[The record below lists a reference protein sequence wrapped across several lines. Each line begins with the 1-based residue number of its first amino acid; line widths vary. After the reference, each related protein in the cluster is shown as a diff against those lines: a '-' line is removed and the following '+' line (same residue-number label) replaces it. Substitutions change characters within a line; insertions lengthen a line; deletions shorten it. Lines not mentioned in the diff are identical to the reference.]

1 MPTET
6 KRSLSRSW
14 ELWERAKEV
23 IPMATQT
30 HSKAP
35 REALRGIE
43 PCFLERGQ
51 GGHVWDLDGNEYLD
65 FRCSLGPITLG
76 HRFPAIESAVR
87 AQLELGTVF
96 SYPHRLEVEVAEAL
110 VEAIPC
116 AEMVR
121 FLRTGGEAMA
131 ATMKLA
137 RAYTGRDRILKCG
150 YHGWL
155 TTMAGD
161 GVPEA
166 VRSVH
171 TELPWGAVDRF
182 AAELE
187 ADADHIA
194 AITVAYSYSAGDA
207 AGGFLRA
214 LRELADKHHVL
225 LIFDE
230 IVTGFRLA
238 RGGAQERFRVT
249 PDLAVVSKGMANGWP
264 IAAYLGRREVMETV
278 KSAVISSTFGG
289 ETTGLA
295 AAKAALEVYASED
308 VIGRLDLLGRRMMQ
322 GYNDACEAV
331 GAPARMIGLPPCP
344 QLVWSNG
351 PELTAGELALR
362 LDSELLQRGVI
373 TYSVMYVN
381 YSHTDED
388 LEQLLARLEEALAAM
403 QADGCFG

>member
-1 MPTET
+1 MATET
-6 KRSLSRSW
+6 GRSVDCSW
-14 ELWERAKEV
+14 ELWERAQKV

-30 HSKAP
+30 HSKAA

-43 PCFLERGQ
+43 PCFIERGE
-51 GGHVWDLDGNEYLD
+51 GGRVWDIDGNEYLD

-76 HRFPAIESAVR
+76 HRFPAVEAAVR
-87 AQLELGTVF
+87 AQLDSGTVF

-110 VEAIPC
+110 VEVIPC

-121 FLRTGGEAMA
+121 FLRTGGEAMS

-171 TELPWGAVDRF
+171 TELPWGAFDRF
-182 AAELE
+182 AAELA
-187 ADADHIA
+187 ADAANIA
-194 AITVAYSYSAGDA
+194 AITVAYAYSAGSA
-207 AGGFLRA
+207 AGEFLGA
-214 LRELADKHHVL
+214 LRQLADRYNVL

-238 RGGAQERFRVT
+238 NGGAQERFAVT
-249 PDLAVVSKGMANGWP
+249 PDMAVFSKGMANGWP

-278 KSAVISSTFGG
+278 RRAVISSTFGG

-295 AAKAALEVYASED
+295 AAKAALEVYRTED
-308 VIGRLDLLGRRMMQ
+308 VIGHLDRLGRRMMD
-322 GYNDACEAV
+322 GYSAAFQAA
-331 GAPARMIGLPPCP
+331 GAPAKVVGLPPCP
-344 QLVWSNG
+344 QVIWSASEG
-351 PELTAGELALR
+351 RGAAELALR
-362 LDSELLQRGVI
+362 LEAELLRRGVI
-373 TYSVMYVN
+373 TYGVMYVN
-381 YSHTDED
+381 YSHTAAD
-388 LEQLLARLEEALAAM
+388 LDALLARLADALTAM
-403 QADGCFG
+403 RADGWFG